1 MQKAAFIL
9 RKMELSDVVS
19 GMKLS
24 NAEGWNQTE
33 KDWELLIGKVGNVCM
48 VADSN
53 NKIVGTT
60 TAINYSNNVA
70 WIGMVL
76 VDKGYRGQGI
86 SKALLTNIFEK
97 LRNCKSIKLDATPE
111 GQKVYKKLDFKDEY
125 SIVRMLHP
133 SIKDVINLEGDTS
146 PERVQVKHIG
156 EIIALDEFIFGANRT
171 QLIKYLVNEYPEKA
185 WLLKRNDQIT
195 GFALGR
201 DGNKYHQVGPVI
213 ALTTSDAKILVSKAL
228 NKLIGQSVIV
238 DVLLDKD
245 DMVNWLNSI
254 GFIKQRQFTR
264 MYKKENPSPG
274 IISKQY
280 LIGGP
285 EFG

>member
-1 MQKAAFIL
+1 MQKEAFIL

-33 KDWELLIGKVGNVCM
+33 KDWELLIENAGNVCM
-48 VADSN
+48 VAEWN
-53 NKIVGTT
+53 NKVVGTT

-76 VDKGYRGQGI
+76 VDKGYRGQGV
-86 SKALLTNIFEK
+86 SKALLANIFKK
-97 LRNCKSIKLDATPE
+97 LGHCKSIKLDATPE

-125 SIVRMLHP
+125 SIVRMLNS
-133 SIKDVINLEGDTS
+133 SITDVPNLEGDTL
-146 PERVQVKHIG
+146 PEPVQVKHIG

-201 DGNKYHQVGPVI
+201 DGNKYHQVGPVMASTI
-213 ALTTSDAKILVSKAL
+213 NDAKILASKAL
-228 NKLIGQSVIV
+228 NKLIGQPVIV
-238 DVLLDKD
+238 DVLYDKD
-245 DMVNWLNSI
+245 DLVNWFNSI
-254 GFIKQRQFTR
+254 GFVKQRPFMR
-264 MYKKENPSPG
+264 MYKKENPLPG
-274 IISKQY
+274 IAGRQY